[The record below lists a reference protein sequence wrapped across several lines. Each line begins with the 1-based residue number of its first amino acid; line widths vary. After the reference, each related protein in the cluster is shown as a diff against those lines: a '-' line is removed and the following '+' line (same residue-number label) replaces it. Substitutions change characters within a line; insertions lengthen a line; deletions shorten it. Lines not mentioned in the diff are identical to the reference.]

1 MTISTPPGPMPK
13 DLQMIKDQTD
23 ARILEMEKQIELA
36 NSLQK
41 LEPVV
46 HDVVTVVNTL
56 ANYSYSLKQ
65 QYLNVEENRHR
76 REQIVSVLRPELDG
90 LQALQMRLVEK
101 IGLNTEQGKDE
112 VLSLL
117 RESMTER
124 AKLVQ
129 YLTSKL

>member
-1 MTISTPPGPMPK
+1 MAASTPPGPLPK
-13 DLQMIKDQTD
+13 DLQLIKDQTD
-23 ARILEMEKQIELA
+23 VRILEMEKQIELA

-41 LEPVV
+41 LAPVV
-46 HDVVTVVNTL
+46 KDVVTVVNTL

-90 LQALQMRLVEK
+90 LQALQLRLVEK
-101 IGLNTEQGKDE
+101 IRGSKEEGKDA
-112 VLSLL
+112 VLALL

-124 AKLVQ
+124 ARLVQ
-129 YLTSKL
+129 YLIEKL

>member
-1 MTISTPPGPMPK
+1 MPK

-23 ARILEMEKQIELA
+23 VRIMEMEKQIELA

-41 LEPVV
+41 LAPVV
-46 HDVVTVVNTL
+46 KDVVTVINTL

-90 LQALQMRLVEK
+90 LQTLQMRLVEK
-101 IGLNTEQGKDE
+101 IGLSQEEGKDA
-112 VLSLL
+112 VLALL

-129 YLTSKL
+129 FLIQKL

>member
-1 MTISTPPGPMPK
+1 MAASTPTGPLPK
-13 DLQMIKDQTD
+13 DLQVIRDQTD
-23 ARILEMEKQIELA
+23 ARIMEMEKQIELA

-41 LEPVV
+41 LGPVV

-56 ANYSYSLKQ
+56 AQYSYNLKQ

-101 IGLNTEQGKDE
+101 IGLNKEEGKDE
-112 VLSLL
+112 VLALL
-117 RESMTER
+117 RESMTDR

-129 YLTSKL
+129 FLIEKL

>member
-1 MTISTPPGPMPK
+1 MTTSTPPGQMPK

-41 LEPVV
+41 LAPVV
-46 HDVVTVVNTL
+46 HDAVNVVNTL

-65 QYLNVEENRHR
+65 QFLNVEENRHR

-90 LQALQMRLVEK
+90 LQTLQMRLVEK
-101 IGLNTEQGKDE
+101 IGLNKEEGKDE

-129 YLTSKL
+129 YLISKL

>member
-1 MTISTPPGPMPK
+1 MATPTGQVPK
-13 DLQMIKDQTD
+13 DLQLIKDQTD
-23 ARILEMEKQIELA
+23 MRIVEIEKQIELA

-41 LEPVV
+41 LAPVV
-46 HDVVTVVNTL
+46 NEVLSVVNNL

-65 QYLNVEENRHR
+65 QILNVEDNRHR

-90 LQALQMRLVEK
+90 LQTLQMRLVEK
-101 IGLNTEQGKDE
+101 IGLNKEEGKDE

-117 RESMTER
+117 RDSMTDR

-129 YLTSKL
+129 YLISKL